1 MVEPIAVFSLLIA
14 PCLAYVAG
22 ALLFWVV
29 GLCWKQS
36 DHEFEGGQSS

>member
-14 PCLAYVAG
+14 PCLAYLVG

-29 GLCWKQS
+29 GLCRRQS
-36 DHEFEGGQSS
+36 EPSFESGQSS

>member
-1 MVEPIAVFSLLIA
+1 MIEPMAVFNLLLL

-29 GLCWKQS
+29 GLCRRHGEQNC
-36 DHEFEGGQSS
+36 

>member
-1 MVEPIAVFSLLIA
+1 MIEPIAVLNLLLL

-29 GLCWKQS
+29 TLCRRDNVHKC
-36 DHEFEGGQSS
+36 

>member
-1 MVEPIAVFSLLIA
+1 MIEPIAVFYLLLL

-29 GLCWKQS
+29 GLCRRHNTQKC
-36 DHEFEGGQSS
+36 